1 VKGVP
6 VKKGPPVKKPAKPAT
21 AATGT
26 TPPAAK
32 VAPVVKTPATA
43 AAKSAPK
50 AAEAARRA
58 PSAGPS
64 TVRAAIVG
72 GTGYG
77 GMELLRYL
85 IDHPRIRVTAIT
97 SRTETGAVGD
107 VHPHLRGLTDLA
119 FTAER
124 ATDLAKTHDVLFF
137 AAPHGVSAKE
147 TPAVLAVNDAVKI
160 VDLSGD
166 FRLKDAGL
174 YPSAYG
180 WPHPAPAWL
189 AEAAYGL
196 PECGGRARV
205 TANGCRLVA
214 NPGCHASATILA
226 LYPLAR
232 AGLLRGHVSIVSVT
246 GSSGSGAQPRQG
258 THHPER
264 FANFKAYKPL
274 DHQHLPEIRQLLA
287 ASGAPGVRPAFVPCS
302 GPFSRGI
309 LATAIVDVGAGAEA
323 AAIEAVRKTYA
334 SEPFVRLVEDSAEVR
349 AVAGTNFADVAIVA
363 KEGIV
368 CITVAIDN
376 LGKGMAGT
384 AVQNANLLFGIDET
398 ANLRRPGAGL

>member
-1 VKGVP
+1 MSG
-6 VKKGPPVKKPAKPAT
+6 AT
-21 AATGT
+21 RKRGAPDAG
-26 TPPAAK
+26 PAAPSRK
-32 VAPVVKTPATA
+32 AASRAAARTVATPA
-43 AAKSAPK
+43 P
-50 AAEAARRA
+50 RV
-58 PSAGPS
+58 
-64 TVRAAIVG
+64 VRAAIVG

-85 IDHPRIRVTAIT
+85 IDHPSIRVTAIT

-107 VHPHLRGLTDLA
+107 VHPHLNGLTDLH

-124 ATDLAKTHDVLFF
+124 AVDLAKVNDVLFF

-147 TPAVLAVNDAVKI
+147 TPAVLAASETVKV

-166 FRLKDAGL
+166 FRLADASL

-180 WPHPAPAWL
+180 WPHPAPDWL
-189 AEAAYGL
+189 ARAAYGL
-196 PECGGRARV
+196 PECGGRAAVRAPG
-205 TANGCRLVA
+205 TRLVA

-232 AGLLRGHVSIVSVT
+232 AKRLSGHASVVSVT
-246 GSSGSGAQPRQG
+246 GSSGSGAQPKQG

-274 DHQHLPEIRQLLA
+274 EHQHLPEISAALA
-287 ASGAPGVRPAFVPCS
+287 SAGAPGARVAFVPCS

-309 LATAIVDVGAGAEA
+309 LATAIVEVGRGQEDAAG
-323 AAIEAVRKTYA
+323 EAVRGAYA
-334 SEPFVRLVEDSAEVR
+334 KEPFVRLVDDSAEVR
-349 AVAGTNFADVAIVA
+349 AVAGTNFADVAVVA
-363 KEGIV
+363 KQGVV

-384 AVQNANLLFGIDET
+384 AVQNANLLFGLDET
-398 ANLRRPGAGL
+398 TNLRRPGAGL